1 MHRKKRISRNC
12 GGCVGLAE
20 NYVVFCRQFEIREKE
35 SVHVVAVTDISKLRR
50 KLIGIS
56 YLGEEENTR
65 LKAVWDER
73 FEESDAFF
81 INAECSENIPAIL
94 KRLFDAIRDMGYND
108 MAGSDFVV
116 AGFYD
121 LTTDVEYEADLSTLK
136 LNLIGAEVVGFAGFA
151 YLGRQPYQ
159 DPDMIRSRAQK
170 LAETGNGSLCLVAT
184 HPLAKDS
191 TDGWR
196 AACLMLDIARRSGQ
210 LVDVFPDTRYNVG
223 FLRYAEYDDEYRTGI
238 QQQIAEQ
245 KKILGDNGTEAFL
258 DALDKHISAL
268 DEDIRTSYKV
278 DSGFQPLHPE
288 LGKEKH
294 SIFRKKSIGSEA
306 CESTTRAL
314 RDTGENLADRIC
326 NENDISLA
334 DAKDILQKLFDE
346 AEAGIDFAMNKEA
359 VEKIF
364 DRAAK
369 GCVFN
374 PVQLPVLTESDKLA
388 EIKIKADWY
397 LKECVSNAVC
407 KTKGARIDV
416 LRAAYEELWL
426 DYKKKRDDINR
437 ELNNLQRRLNN
448 TLAKDSFLNMVFVM
462 GEAMRCC
469 FSRSSSV
476 DSWLKR
482 FAVCR
487 EESDRDYISNS
498 FGTYTGYYI
507 DKLNGGLKTPLDEAE
522 IKALHMSF
530 YPCSEDVLK
539 ELMRVDE

>member
-1 MHRKKRISRNC
+1 M
-12 GGCVGLAE
+12 
-20 NYVVFCRQFEIREKE
+20 
-35 SVHVVAVTDISKLRR
+35 HVVAVTDISKLRR

-121 LTTDVEYEADLSTLK
+121 LTTEAEYEADLSTLK

-151 YLGRQPYQ
+151 YLGRPPYQ
-159 DPDMIRSRAQK
+159 NPDMIRSRAQK

-196 AACLMLDIARRSGQ
+196 AACLMLDIARRGQ
-210 LVDVFPDTRYNVG
+210 LVDVFPNTRYNVG

-238 QQQIAEQ
+238 QQKIAER
-245 KKILGDNGTEAFL
+245 KEMLGGDGTEAFQ
-258 DALDKHISAL
+258 DALGNHISEL
-268 DEDIRTSYKV
+268 DKGIRTSYKV

-294 SIFRKKSIGSEA
+294 FLFKKKSIGSEA
-306 CESTTRAL
+306 CDSTARAL

-326 NENDISLA
+326 SDKAVSPTE
-334 DAKDILQKLFDE
+334 AKDILQKLFDE
-346 AEAGIDFAMNKEA
+346 AKAGIGFAMDREA

-364 DRAAK
+364 DSVSK
-369 GCVFN
+369 GCVFDS
-374 PVQLPVLTESDKLA
+374 VQLPVLTESDKLA
-388 EIKIKADWY
+388 EIKIKADRY
-397 LKECVSNAVC
+397 LKECVNNAVC
-407 KTKGARIDV
+407 KTKKTRIDAF
-416 LRAAYEELWL
+416 RTAYEELWL
-426 DYKKKRDDINR
+426 DYEKKREDINS
-437 ELNNLQRRLNN
+437 ELTEQQKNLNK
-448 TLAKDSFLNMVFVM
+448 TIAKDRFLRMVFEM

-469 FSRSSSV
+469 FSRSSSG

>member
-65 LKAVWDER
+65 LKAVWDKR

-94 KRLFDAIRDMGYND
+94 KRLFDAIRDMGYSD
-108 MAGSDFVV
+108 MAGSEFVV

-136 LNLIGAEVVGFAGFA
+136 LKLIGAQVVGFAGFA

-170 LAETGNGSLCLVAT
+170 LAEAGNGSLCLVAT
-184 HPLAKDS
+184 YPLAKDS

-196 AACLMLDIARRSGQ
+196 AVCLMLDIARRGQ
-210 LVDVFPDTRYNVG
+210 LVDVFPNTRYNVG

-238 QQQIAEQ
+238 QQKIAER
-245 KKILGDNGTEAFL
+245 KEMLGYNGTVAFQG
-258 DALDKHISAL
+258 ALGNHISEL
-268 DEDIRTSYKV
+268 DEDIRTSYVV

-294 SIFRKKSIGSEA
+294 FLFKKKSSGSEA

-326 NENDISLA
+326 SDKAVSLA
-334 DAKDILQKLFDE
+334 EAKDILQKLFDE
-346 AEAGIDFAMNKEA
+346 AKAGIGFVMDREA

-388 EIKIKADWY
+388 EVKVKADRY
-397 LKECVSNAVC
+397 LKECVNNAVC
-407 KTKGARIDV
+407 KTKKSRIDAF
-416 LRAAYEELWL
+416 RAAYEELWL
-426 DYKKKRDDINR
+426 DYEKKRENISK
-437 ELNNLQRRLNN
+437 ELTDQQNELNN

-469 FSRSSSV
+469 FSRSSSG

>member
-196 AACLMLDIARRSGQ
+196 AVCLMLDIARRSGQ

-223 FLRYAEYDDEYRTGI
+223 FLRYAEYDDEFPQVGTYVNDGRFLNLTELLAQLYKSVDDANQAEPVEGAVSWYDKLRYI
-238 QQQIAEQ
+238 ASAQDDISQIVGQEYAAGTPLAAIVFE
-245 KKILGDNGTEAFL
+245 DNTVLVF
-258 DALDKHISAL
+258 
-268 DEDIRTSYKV
+268 
-278 DSGFQPLHPE
+278 
-288 LGKEKH
+288 
-294 SIFRKKSIGSEA
+294 SEA
-306 CESTTRAL
+306 
-314 RDTGENLADRIC
+314 
-326 NENDISLA
+326 
-334 DAKDILQKLFDE
+334 DE
-346 AEAGIDFAMNKEA
+346 AA
-359 VEKIF
+359 
-364 DRAAK
+364 RSYY
-369 GCVFN
+369 
-374 PVQLPVLTESDKLA
+374 Q
-388 EIKIKADWY
+388 
-397 LKECVSNAVC
+397 SNASKVMASSAADQIVAC
-407 KTKGARIDV
+407 MVASPAADGQQAQAVNID
-416 LRAAYEELWL
+416 
-426 DYKKKRDDINR
+426 
-437 ELNNLQRRLNN
+437 
-448 TLAKDSFLNMVFVM
+448 
-462 GEAMRCC
+462 
-469 FSRSSSV
+469 
-476 DSWLKR
+476 
-482 FAVCR
+482 
-487 EESDRDYISNS
+487 
-498 FGTYTGYYI
+498 
-507 DKLNGGLKTPLDEAE
+507 
-522 IKALHMSF
+522 
-530 YPCSEDVLK
+530 
-539 ELMRVDE
+539 

>member
-1 MHRKKRISRNC
+1 MH
-12 GGCVGLAE
+12 A
-20 NYVVFCRQFEIREKE
+20 
-35 SVHVVAVTDISKLRR
+35 VAVTDISKLRR

-56 YLGEEENTR
+56 YLGKEENAR
-65 LKAVWDER
+65 LKAVWDKR

-81 INAECSENIPAIL
+81 INAECNENIPAIL

-108 MAGSDFVV
+108 MAGSNFVV

-136 LNLIGAEVVGFAGFA
+136 LNLIGAQVVGFAGFA

-170 LAETGNGSLCLVAT
+170 LAETGNSSLCLVAT
-184 HPLAKDS
+184 YPLAEDS
-191 TDGWR
+191 TDEWR
-196 AACLMLDIARRSGQ
+196 AVCLMLDIARRSDQ
-210 LVDVFPDTRYNVG
+210 LVDVFPNTGYNVG

-238 QQQIAEQ
+238 QQQIAER
-245 KKILGDNGTEAFL
+245 KEMLGYNGTVAFQG
-258 DALDKHISAL
+258 ALANHISAL
-268 DEDIRTSYKV
+268 DEDIRTSYVV
-278 DSGFQPLHPE
+278 DSGFQPLHPV

-306 CESTTRAL
+306 CDSTTRAL
-314 RDTGENLADRIC
+314 CDTGENLADRIC
-326 NENDISLA
+326 TENDISPA
-334 DAKDILQKLFDE
+334 EAKDILQKLFDE
-346 AEAGIDFAMNKEA
+346 AKAGIGFAMNRNVIES
-359 VEKIF
+359 IF
-364 DRAAK
+364 DSVSK
-369 GCVFN
+369 GCVFD

-388 EIKIKADWY
+388 EIIVKADWY
-397 LKECVSNAVC
+397 LKGCVNNAVC
-407 KTKGARIDV
+407 KTEKSRIDAF
-416 LRAAYEELWL
+416 RTAYEELWL
-426 DYKKKRDDINR
+426 DYEKKRGDINK
-437 ELNNLQRRLNN
+437 ELTALQKRLDK
-448 TLAKDSFLNMVFVM
+448 TLDKDRFLRMVFEM

-469 FSRSSSV
+469 FSRSSSD

-487 EESDRDYISNS
+487 EKTDRDYIGSM
-498 FGTYTGYYI
+498 FGVYIGYYI

-539 ELMRVDE
+539 ELMKVDE